1 MTDGFLS
8 IEMTPADATRSL
20 RRDPSRAIYE
30 LDKQIDMLKSQA
42 DVLDYLV
49 AACSGLLCGALDV
62 LWVGDFDLAGG
73 REASSEAINGL
84 VTKIARIAGYD
95 GDDLTGA
102 VRSLEKLAPIPSDAN
117 TSDFGGGLQHHLR
130 DFSHHPTLAGL
141 AFSLLT
147 QFTGRSYGVNTA
159 GAFFAA
165 DVPERA
171 FGLIGKTVP
180 EKIMFGTLRWFLHLT
195 SDMAGSSST
204 AGLSGGTGIPGPL
217 LSLAKELSATPL
229 FRNISIGNV
238 SLSEFLSKL
247 FNGTLL
253 AGHDETGRIVKGTE
267 LRFDLRGELGAL
279 SELGR
284 QVIPVIANECVVRG
298 FYLLRHLASEIARVH
313 PRTLEDMRR
322 IAWESVRPFGNPTI
336 DRMLT
341 IATGVFTG
349 VDATTAAASETWWLS
364 VNYVGVCRFAVAV
377 GKDVSWSL
385 KARNLKRIRA
395 SYEAIKPT
403 PIQRR
408 TTPCTAI

>member
-147 QFTGRSYGVNTA
+147 QFTGRSYGVDTA

-204 AGLSGGTGIPGPL
+204 TGLSGGTEIPGPL

-253 AGHDETGRIVKGTE
+253 AGHDETWPHRE
-267 LRFDLRGELGAL
+267 
-279 SELGR
+279 
-284 QVIPVIANECVVRG
+284 
-298 FYLLRHLASEIARVH
+298 RH
-313 PRTLEDMRR
+313 
-322 IAWESVRPFGNPTI
+322 
-336 DRMLT
+336 
-341 IATGVFTG
+341 
-349 VDATTAAASETWWLS
+349 
-364 VNYVGVCRFAVAV
+364 
-377 GKDVSWSL
+377 
-385 KARNLKRIRA
+385 RA
-395 SYEAIKPT
+395 EV
-403 PIQRR
+403 
-408 TTPCTAI
+408 

>member
-20 RRDPSRAIYE
+20 RRDPSHAIYE

-141 AFSLLT
+141 VFSLLT

-204 AGLSGGTGIPGPL
+204 AGLSGGMGIPGPL

-284 QVIPVIANECVVRG
+284 QAIPVIANECVVRG

-341 IATGVFTG
+341 IATGG
-349 VDATTAAASETWWLS
+349 LH
-364 VNYVGVCRFAVAV
+364 
-377 GKDVSWSL
+377 
-385 KARNLKRIRA
+385 
-395 SYEAIKPT
+395 
-403 PIQRR
+403 RR
-408 TTPCTAI
+408 